1 MKLACIFFV
10 VVLSVSTVF
19 PATLFDWG
27 NQKFIARRLAWE
39 QAAKANS
46 GQDAE
51 TMGGSAPEQR
61 SVKKAVAFSALV
73 PGSGQ
78 FYSKSYLK
86 AALFFAIEMGAWAVN
101 ISYNKKGDNK
111 DAEFK
116 EFADRHWSEIRYFS
130 YIYHEFEE
138 DINSEIGGSLQT
150 TPDEAGRPILSQEDY
165 NAYKEVIRKYEN
177 NFSHRL
183 PHSKTQQYYEMI
195 GKYPAQFGNA
205 WDDASFDVTY
215 TGYPPAKL
223 TPRNKL
229 YMDMRNDANRFYNI
243 AGYGTMTALVNHIL
257 AAIDAGFTA
266 RRFNRAHAVKVEMS
280 YKNRLYKGEYVN
292 LFGVNV
298 RF

>member
-1 MKLACIFFV
+1 MKFASIFIV
-10 VVLSVSTVF
+10 AVLSVSTVF
-19 PATLFDWG
+19 SETLFNWG
-27 NQKFIARRLAWE
+27 NQELVVQRLAWK
-39 QAAKANS
+39 QAAMANT
-46 GQDAE
+46 GQDAK
-51 TMGGSAPEQR
+51 TVSSSAPEQR
-61 SVKKAVAFSALV
+61 SVKKAVAFSVLV

-78 FYSKSYLK
+78 FYAKSYLK
-86 AALFFAIEMGAWAVN
+86 AALFFAVEMGAWAVN

-116 EFADRHWSEIRYFS
+116 EFADQHWSEIRYFS
-130 YIYHEFEE
+130 WIYYQYKD
-138 DINSEIGGSLQT
+138 DINQEIGGALET
-150 TPDEAGRPILSQEDY
+150 DPNGILSQEDY

-266 RRFNRAHAVKVEMS
+266 RRFNRKHAVKVEMS

-292 LFGVNV
+292 MFGVNV